1 MCRKVSKVHT
11 ASAAF
16 VGTIPALLRGV
27 GIPAGCV
34 LCMHV
39 VSGLCSHACADALPP
54 AVGQSCGGL
63 SFWTC
68 LSLFCADVLG
78 EGVGG
83 WRVCMV
89 SSV

>member
-27 GIPAGCV
+27 GAPAGCV

-39 VSGLCSHACADALPP
+39 VSGLCSHACANALPP
-54 AVGQSCGGL
+54 AVGESCCGL
-63 SFWTC
+63 FGS
-68 LSLFCADVLG
+68 
-78 EGVGG
+78 
-83 WRVCMV
+83 
-89 SSV
+89 